1 MRKIEKSMVN
11 GLAQDERARL
21 IEPRFSNERLAQ
33 AGCCGRGGAEER
45 VEMSQTYSEDLGDID
60 EEEAG
65 NFLRAAE
72 DGDEVEKLPILA
84 TPQCAQCRCEV
95 CAQC

>member
-1 MRKIEKSMVN
+1 LILKGRQRAAEK
-11 GLAQDERARL
+11 
-21 IEPRFSNERLAQ
+21 
-33 AGCCGRGGAEER
+33 

-84 TPQCAQCRCEV
+84 TPYSAQC
-95 CAQC
+95 

>member
-1 MRKIEKSMVN
+1 
-11 GLAQDERARL
+11 
-21 IEPRFSNERLAQ
+21 
-33 AGCCGRGGAEER
+33 
-45 VEMSQTYSEDLGDID
+45 MSQTYSEDLGDID

-84 TPQCAQCRCEV
+84 TPHCAHSVDVRFVPSADQMRISRRASGSSWSV
-95 CAQC
+95 PNFSISRTKLATLRSIWR